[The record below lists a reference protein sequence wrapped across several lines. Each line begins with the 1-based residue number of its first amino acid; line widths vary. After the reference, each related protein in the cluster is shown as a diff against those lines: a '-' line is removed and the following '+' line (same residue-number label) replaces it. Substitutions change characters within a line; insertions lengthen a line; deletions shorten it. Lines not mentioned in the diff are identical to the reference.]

1 MGVWALASLAWMM
14 DLLDTTIFSC
24 SMFCGIVIL
33 LARNFQLIGVLVFDL
48 GQSLKTAEKLEK
60 IL

>member
-1 MGVWALASLAWMM
+1 MTVWALASVAWMM

-33 LARNFQLIGVLVFDL
+33 FGRNLQLGFGPKRELHKV
-48 GQSLKTAEKLEK
+48 
-60 IL
+60 